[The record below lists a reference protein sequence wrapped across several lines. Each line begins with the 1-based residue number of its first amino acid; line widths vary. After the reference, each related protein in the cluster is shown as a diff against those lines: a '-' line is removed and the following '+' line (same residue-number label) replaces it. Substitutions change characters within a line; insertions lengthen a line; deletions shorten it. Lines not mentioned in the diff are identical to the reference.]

1 MKKTY
6 LANLMT
12 GNVLLHN
19 LHWNVQG
26 RAFKQVHEYLETLY
40 DDVFAKYDEVAE
52 RMKMDG
58 VMPAASMKEYL
69 AQTDMTELEV
79 RDYSIE
85 EALQETKK
93 YLAHMKELALK
104 IRTDAQDKDEF
115 VWANL
120 MEDHIAGYDKQIWF
134 MDQTLVS

>member
-26 RAFKQVHEYLETLY
+26 RAFKQVHEYLEFLY
-40 DDVFAKYDEVAE
+40 DDAFAKYDEVAE

-58 VMPAASMKEYL
+58 AMPDASLKDYL
-69 AQTDMTELEV
+69 DQTDIKELEV

-85 EALQETKK
+85 EAIQEARK
-93 YLAHMKELALK
+93 YLEHMRALALK
-104 IRTDAQDKDEF
+104 IRSEAAEKDEF
-115 VWANL
+115 AWVNL
-120 MEDHIAGYDKQIWF
+120 MEDHVAGYDKQFWF
-134 MDQTLVS
+134 MNQTLA